1 MTPIIPTTVT
11 TTTPIV
17 SWRIIPLTTNNAAM
31 NMAIDEAISEAVAAG
46 SSPPTI
52 RFYQWSPSAVSIG
65 YFQSLHQE
73 VDAGVA
79 VSKSIDI
86 VRRRTGGG
94 AVYHDTNGEI
104 TYSVIAPESMFP
116 KDIIQ
121 SYHVICSC
129 IISSLARL
137 NITATFHPINDIL
150 VGGRK
155 ISGNA
160 QTRRSGILLQHGTI
174 LYDLDLDTMFSVLK
188 VGQEKVSDKLI
199 KDVRQRVTRLLDHGA
214 FTKEDLYHALVAGF
228 TDGKQWGEGVMALQE
243 IQRARQLVHEKYS
256 TKEWNGRR

>member
-1 MTPIIPTTVT
+1 MVEIMADAVR
-11 TTTPIV
+11 
-17 SWRIIPLTTNNAAM
+17 WRIIPLTTNNAAM

-46 SSPPTI
+46 SSTPTI

-73 VDAGVA
+73 VDVPIAA
-79 VSKSIDI
+79 SKGIGI

-104 TYSVIAPESMFP
+104 TYSVIAPESLFP

-121 SYHVICSC
+121 SYHVICGW
-129 IISSLARL
+129 IIRGL
-137 NITATFHPINDIL
+137 NQLGIEGSFHPINDIL

-160 QTRRSGILLQHGTI
+160 QTRRSGVLLQHGTI

-199 KDVRQRVTRLLDHGA
+199 KDVRQRVTRLLDHGT

-228 TDGKQWGEGVMALQE
+228 TNGKQWGEGTITFQE
-243 IQRARQLVHEKYS
+243 RSRAEQLVHEKYS
-256 TKEWNGRR
+256 TKEWNERR